1 MTNLKRKE
9 QNNMLFL
16 KKLGLTI
23 LEFLVYM
30 SVGALIFWLIGQDNK
45 AWFYVV
51 SAVAL
56 VAFIFLNMLFIP
68 MLIDTITYNTEI
80 NKKLRTT
87 EKLWAAGDL
96 KLLKGKTGV
105 AVIHKEETAYTLSFD
120 DINERTPE
128 QLLTFID
135 DILAIRRVSKLK
147 KEEI

>member
-1 MTNLKRKE
+1 
-9 QNNMLFL
+9 MLFL

-30 SVGALIFWLIGQDNK
+30 SVGALILWLTGLDNK
-45 AWFYVV
+45 AWFYAV
-51 SAVAL
+51 SAVAF
-56 VAFIFLNMLFIP
+56 VTFIFLNMLFIP
-68 MLIDTITYNTEI
+68 MWIERITYNTKI

-87 EKLWAAGDL
+87 EKLWIAGDL

-105 AVIHKEETAYTLSFD
+105 AVIHKEETAYSLSFD
-120 DINERTPE
+120 DIDERTPE

-135 DILAIRRVSKLK
+135 EILAIRRMSKPK